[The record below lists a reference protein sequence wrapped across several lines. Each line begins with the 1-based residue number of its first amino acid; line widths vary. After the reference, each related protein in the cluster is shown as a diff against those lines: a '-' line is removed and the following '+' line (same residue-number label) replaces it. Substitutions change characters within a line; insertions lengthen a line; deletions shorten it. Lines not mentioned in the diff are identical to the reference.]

1 MKQELLTLCEFRVVM
16 SVTISEQKHV
26 RFIFIPS
33 CSCLIY
39 VIFVCLRILVS
50 NTYCVVSLFCFSSS
64 YVRYIT
70 SFSGLSLFDSLF
82 SIFFHL
88 FKTKRDDFNCCHY
101 KFSHLHSNIPTTL
114 AYGVYILQFKRY
126 ASINTFHKV
135 PIFCVL
141 N

>member
-1 MKQELLTLCEFRVVM
+1 M
-16 SVTISEQKHV
+16 SVTIYEQKHV
-26 RFIFIPS
+26 RFIFTPS

-39 VIFVCLRILVS
+39 VICVCLRILVS
-50 NTYCVVSLFCFSSS
+50 NTYCVLSLFCFSSS
-64 YVRYIT
+64 YVPYIT

-82 SIFFHL
+82 GIFFHL
-88 FKTKRDDFNCCHY
+88 FKTKRDDFNFCHY

-114 AYGVYILQFKRY
+114 AYGVYILQFIRY
-126 ASINTFHKV
+126 ASINTFHNV